1 MSKCLNCG
9 AKLSCG
15 CQKRT
20 ASDGTS
26 VCTGCLASYESKI
39 AGGKK
44 ASAKSVEEF
53 TTPKVVGVDVH
64 IGDL

>member
-20 ASDGTS
+20 ASDGKS
-26 VCTGCLASYESKI
+26 VCTGCLASYETSLR
-39 AGGKK
+39 GKK
-44 ASAKSVEEF
+44 ASIDLTSDDKIRPRV
-53 TTPKVVGVDVH
+53 TGITVQLGTP
-64 IGDL
+64 